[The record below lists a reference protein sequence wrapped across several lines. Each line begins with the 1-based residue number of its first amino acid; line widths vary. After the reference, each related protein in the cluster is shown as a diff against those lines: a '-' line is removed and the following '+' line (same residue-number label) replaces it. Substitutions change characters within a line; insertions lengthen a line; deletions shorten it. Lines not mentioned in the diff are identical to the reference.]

1 MLIGAAECL
10 RCDAASREDR
20 KLFLPQAD
28 ALDLPFQLDAGI
40 ILHARAHGLAEIL
53 DIRRGGTAKIDQEVT
68 VQLRTLSIA
77 EPQPA
82 ATRCVDELPSLL
94 SRGILER
101 RTARTALDG
110 LGRLARLRDLVPLR
124 GNSPSIAA
132 SSLEQRFGE
141 DDVLGDAAMPIAV
154 VH

>member
-10 RCDAASREDR
+10 RCDAALREDH
-20 KLFLPQAD
+20 KLVLPQAD

-40 ILHARAHGLAEIL
+40 VLHAPAHGLAEVL

-68 VQLRTLSIA
+68 VQLRDLSIA

-94 SRGILER
+94 SRRILER
-101 RTARTALDG
+101 RTPCATLDG
-110 LGRLARLRDLVPLR
+110 LGSLARLSDLVHLR
-124 GNSPSIAA
+124 GNYLRIA
-132 SSLEQRFGE
+132 
-141 DDVLGDAAMPIAV
+141 
-154 VH
+154 